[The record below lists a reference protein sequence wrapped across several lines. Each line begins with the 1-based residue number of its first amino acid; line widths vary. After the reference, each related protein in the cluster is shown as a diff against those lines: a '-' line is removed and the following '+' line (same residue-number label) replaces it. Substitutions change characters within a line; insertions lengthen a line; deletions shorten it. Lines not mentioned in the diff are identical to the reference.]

1 MEHAINRRLLAG
13 LCATA
18 ALAGGLAVGP
28 TAMAANT
35 GLVLKASI
43 GNTLAGHAF
52 TAYRLGEYTD
62 VQETSGVVRSLN
74 VVGDSQS
81 NRWVQA
87 AIDAYNAAMDG
98 TADDITVPA
107 GYDAAGAVAKLE
119 DGKDAKKLRG
129 ITRYLADTGS
139 KPSAAATV
147 NGSGTQITLNVPDGL
162 YLVVDSAGNPMLVGT
177 KANGMDMKS
186 TKLGEYYVKATAIT
200 TDKKTMSPDG
210 DYLDETTATVG
221 TVITN
226 QVKVTI
232 PNNRNGGAVT
242 LKMTDTP
249 TGMTYVKGSLRATVD
264 GADATSSLT
273 VYDTAG
279 ATVRGDATYVD
290 KTGKRVDPDLT
301 VPQGGFIIDAKNALS
316 KYANKQM
323 TITYRMTV
331 TAASASKPAGNE
343 FASSGVFADGPWWS
357 SVDADDTVPVKAY
370 SFDLHKTNQSDT
382 SQSVSGAG
390 FKIRDERSGKWLTLD
405 WKTGMWSRA
414 AGQEQA
420 TEFLTGDTN
429 HDNQVTSADSADR
442 QGDVTF
448 PGLGE
453 GTYLVKETRAPEG
466 FKSDAIALPSF
477 TVTIS
482 PEGAITFRGRDLP
495 ALTTDDGDG
504 TVTVADIQ
512 SLLQL
517 PATGGAWTIAS
528 FLAAAALVAGLAG
541 GIAVRARRE
550 RRDADKPII
559 VA

>member
-35 GLVLKASI
+35 GLVLKAAT
-43 GNTLAGHAF
+43 GNTLAGHTF

-129 ITRYLADTGS
+129 ITRYLADTGN
-139 KPSAAATV
+139 KPSAAATA

-162 YLVVDSAGNPMLVGT
+162 YLVVDSAGNPMLIGT

-290 KTGKRVDPDLT
+290 KTGRRVDPDLT

-323 TITYRMTV
+323 TITYKMTV
-331 TAASASKPAGNE
+331 TAASASNPAENE
-343 FASSGVFADGPWWS
+343 FASGGVFADGPWWT

-390 FKIRDERSGKWLTLD
+390 FKIQDQRSGKWLTLD
-405 WKTGMWSRA
+405 WRTGMWSQA
-414 AGQEQA
+414 ASQEQA

-528 FLAAAALVAGLAG
+528 FLAAAALVSGLAG

-550 RRDADKPII
+550 RRDAAKPII

>member
-13 LCATA
+13 MCATA
-18 ALAGGLAVGP
+18 ALAGGLIAGP

-35 GLVLKASI
+35 GLVLKAST
-43 GNTLAGHAF
+43 GNTLAGHTF

-62 VQETSGVVRSLN
+62 VQETSGRVRSLN
-74 VVGDSQS
+74 VVGDDQS

-139 KPSAAATV
+139 KPSAAATA

-162 YLVVDSAGNPMLVGT
+162 YLVVDSAGNPMLIGT
-177 KANGMDMKS
+177 KANGMDMVN
-186 TKLGEYYVKATAIT
+186 TPLGEYYVKATAIT

-279 ATVRGDATYVD
+279 ATVKGDATYVD

-323 TITYRMTV
+323 IVTYRTTV
-331 TAASASKPAGNE
+331 TAASASKPASNE

-382 SQSVSGAG
+382 SQNVSGAG
-390 FKIRDERSGKWLTLD
+390 FKIQDQRSGKWLTLD
-405 WKTGMWSRA
+405 WRTGMWSQA
-414 AGQEQA
+414 ASQDQA

-482 PEGAITFRGRDLP
+482 NKGAITFQGRDLP

>member
-35 GLVLKASI
+35 GLVLKAAT
-43 GNTLAGHAF
+43 GNTLAGHTF
-52 TAYRLGEYTD
+52 TAYRLGKYTD

-81 NRWVQA
+81 NKWVQG

-119 DGKDAKKLRG
+119 DGKDAKRLRG
-129 ITRYLADTGS
+129 ITRYLADTGN
-139 KPSAAATV
+139 KPSAAATA
-147 NGSGTQITLNVPDGL
+147 NGSGTQIALNVPDGL
-162 YLVVDSAGNPMLVGT
+162 YLVIDSAGNPMLIGT

-232 PNNRNGGAVT
+232 PNNRNGAAVT

-316 KYANKQM
+316 KYANKQI

-331 TAASASKPAGNE
+331 TAASASKPASNE
-343 FASSGVFADGPWWS
+343 FASSGVFADGPWWT

-405 WKTGMWSRA
+405 WRTGMWSQA
-414 AGQEQA
+414 ASQEQA

-482 PEGAITFRGRDLP
+482 DKGAITFKGRDLP

-550 RRDADKPII
+550 RADADKPII
-559 VA
+559 IA